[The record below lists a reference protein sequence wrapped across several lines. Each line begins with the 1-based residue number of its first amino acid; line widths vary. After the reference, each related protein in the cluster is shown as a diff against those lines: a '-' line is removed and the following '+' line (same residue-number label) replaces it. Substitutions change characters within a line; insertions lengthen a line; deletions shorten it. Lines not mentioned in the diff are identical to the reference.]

1 MQKDIVPS
9 GQKRFVAEKSQK
21 EIAQKGAE
29 RDIWRLDGTKT
40 RRFQPPV
47 DAWLIRSDAVRTRS
61 WHDGP
66 VASWFFRP
74 EHIVI

>member
-29 RDIWRLDGTKT
+29 RESDSMSQSKT
-40 RRFQPPV
+40 ASDPP
-47 DAWLIRSDAVRTRS
+47 WIRSVSRCS
-61 WHDGP
+61 WPRCFGLLKLY
-66 VASWFFRP
+66 
-74 EHIVI
+74 IYK